1 MFRILIIEDED
12 FYRKFLV
19 KIIQKRHR
27 CDAVKTSAEAQ
38 EHLSTRSYDIVLYDL
53 RLPGLSGRELI
64 HYVKSEIDPDIIN
77 VVITGYD
84 EDWTPVDAT
93 EENIFYYL
101 KKGDFKPDEL
111 LKIIDSGC
119 QLRKMRLK
127 EKKYISDQI
136 ATEGVTHAG
145 KLAASIAHEINNPLQ
160 SLYLIIGLL
169 KDELHG
175 KNYRKSMIKE
185 LGLMEKGVERIRS
198 IVKQLLHLY
207 RIDCSPNGVDHADAV
222 FRKAVSFLRP
232 IAREQNTE
240 IILSDTAGD
249 GQVLVS
255 SNYFF
260 YALVNIC
267 MKILDESKKSITI
280 DPHISGDS
288 ARIEITSILKSEE
301 AGEGESGQRS
311 DYGVSF
317 NSILSKGPLGKRN
330 GSVSVQ
336 KKKNGQRVVLDL
348 PLFRKTADTV
358 ANIHSV

>member
-19 KIIQKRHR
+19 KTIQKHYR
-27 CDAVKTSAEAQ
+27 CDAARTSVEAQ
-38 EHLSTRSYDIVLYDL
+38 ELLTSRSYDIVLYDL

-64 HYVKSEIDPDIIN
+64 HYVKNEIDPDIIN
-77 VVITGYD
+77 IVITGYD
-84 EDWTPVDAT
+84 EDWTPVEAT

-101 KKGDFKPDEL
+101 KKGDFKPDQL
-111 LKIIDSGC
+111 LKIIESGC

-160 SLYLIIGLL
+160 SLYLIIGLI
-169 KDELHG
+169 KDKLQD
-175 KNYRKSMIKE
+175 KSYRKTLIRE

-207 RIDCSPNGVDHADAV
+207 RIDCGPNGVDHAESV

-240 IILSDTAGD
+240 IILSETSGD
-249 GQVLVS
+249 REVLVS

-267 MKILDESKKSITI
+267 MKILDETKKSIKI

-288 ARIEITSILKSEE
+288 ARIEITSVMKSEE
-301 AGEGESGQRS
+301 AAEGDSGQRS
-311 DYGVSF
+311 DYDVSF
-317 NSILSKGPLGKRN
+317 NSILSKGPLGKRS
-330 GSVSVQ
+330 GSVSVR
-336 KKKNGQRVVLDL
+336 KRKNGQRVVLEL
-348 PLFRKTADTV
+348 PLFRKAAETV
-358 ANIHSV
+358 ANISGV

>member
-19 KIIQKRHR
+19 KIIQKRYR
-27 CDAVKTSAEAQ
+27 CDAVKTSDEAQ
-38 EHLSTRSYDIVLYDL
+38 ELLSSRSYDIVLYDL

-119 QLRKMRLK
+119 QLRRMRLK

-169 KDELHG
+169 KDKLQG
-175 KNYRKSMIKE
+175 KSYRKSMIRE

-232 IAREQNTE
+232 
-240 IILSDTAGD
+240 
-249 GQVLVS
+249 
-255 SNYFF
+255 FF

-267 MKILDESKKSITI
+267 MKILDQTKQSIRI
-280 DPHISGDS
+280 DPHISGDT
-288 ARIEITSILKSEE
+288 ARIEITSTLKSEE
-301 AGEGESGQRS
+301 ASEGESGQRS
-311 DYGVSF
+311 DYDVSF

-336 KKKNGQRVVLDL
+336 KRKNGQKVVLEL
-348 PLFRKTADTV
+348 PLFQKIAETV
-358 ANIHSV
+358 ANIPSV